1 MRTALLTLILPFVA
15 MCLLIGQE
23 KLTTGSKDTGARGNV
38 QIDKVPLGVKEAK
51 PKIPT
56 VDELVEKSTKGEVE
70 ADSVWVII
78 EHAKGRGAT
87 AVDIRSDGSC
97 WVMEKKLLSPG
108 KLSPYIVRSS
118 TETPNGLGEKIL
130 NIAKKKSILFAESAG
145 RASAAAGSE
154 RVKIGVSANNGRSV
168 HSSPSVPFSHYPE
181 EFRESVSVLME
192 ATRRFPL
199 NRNALGVIS
208 SEFVNPRQARRLTV
222 LSGQKL
228 IGVKDPGRDAKE
240 LSAIVSASRMPGR
253 KIVVTDPTEWLR
265 IITYLNYDKPGT
277 EAKEGQCLISVG
289 AQTYRIFVEQVSR

>member
-23 KLTTGSKDTGARGNV
+23 KLTTGSEDTGARGNV

-168 HSSPSVPFSHYPE
+168 HSSPSVPFSQYPE

>member
-23 KLTTGSKDTGARGNV
+23 KLPTGSKDTGAPGNV
-38 QIDKVPLGVKEAK
+38 QTDKVPLGVKEAR

-56 VDELVEKSTKGEVE
+56 VDELVEKSKKGEVE

-78 EHAKGRGAT
+78 EHAKGRGST

-97 WVMEKKLLSPG
+97 WVMEKKLLGPG
-108 KLSPYIVRSS
+108 KLSSYIVRSS
-118 TETPNGLGEKIL
+118 TETPNGLGKKIL
-130 NIAKKKSILFAESAG
+130 NIAKKKSILFAQSVG

-168 HSSPSVPFSHYPE
+168 HSSPSVPFSQYPE

-199 NRNALGVIS
+199 NRNALGVVS
-208 SEFVNPRQARRLTV
+208 SEFVDPRQARRLTV

-240 LSAIVSASRMPGR
+240 LSAIVTASRMPGR

-289 AQTYRIFVEQVSR
+289 AQTYRIFVEQVSQ

>member
-23 KLTTGSKDTGARGNV
+23 KLPTGSKDTGAPGNV
-38 QIDKVPLGVKEAK
+38 QTDKVPLGVKEAR

-56 VDELVEKSTKGEVE
+56 VDELVEKSKKGEVE

-78 EHAKGRGAT
+78 DHAKGRGST

-97 WVMEKKLLSPG
+97 WVMEKKLLGPG
-108 KLSPYIVRSS
+108 KLSSYIVRSS
-118 TETPNGLGEKIL
+118 TETPNGLGKKIL
-130 NIAKKKSILFAESAG
+130 NIAKKKSILFAQSVG

-168 HSSPSVPFSHYPE
+168 HSSPSVPFSQYPE

-199 NRNALGVIS
+199 NRNALGVVS
-208 SEFVNPRQARRLTV
+208 SEFVDPRQARRLTV

-228 IGVKDPGRDAKE
+228 IGVKDPG
-240 LSAIVSASRMPGR
+240 
-253 KIVVTDPTEWLR
+253 
-265 IITYLNYDKPGT
+265 
-277 EAKEGQCLISVG
+277 
-289 AQTYRIFVEQVSR
+289 

>member
-97 WVMEKKLLSPG
+97 WVMEKKLLGPG

-168 HSSPSVPFSHYPE
+168 HSSPSVPFSQYPE